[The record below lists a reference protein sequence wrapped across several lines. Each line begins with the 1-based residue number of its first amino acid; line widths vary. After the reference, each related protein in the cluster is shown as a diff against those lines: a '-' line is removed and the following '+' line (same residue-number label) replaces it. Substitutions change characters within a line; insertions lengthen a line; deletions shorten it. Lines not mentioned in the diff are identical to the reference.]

1 MSHGKIGVYA
11 LVSIDKRVND
21 AAVELWL
28 GPLDRIVN
36 DSIAKD
42 VVLFQSNHNSTAA
55 SLTLLSIETNAYTKI
70 LPWHTFIA
78 NNSAPAVFDHV

>member
-55 SLTLLSIETNAYTKI
+55 SSTLSSMETNAYTRI
-70 LPWHTFIA
+70 LP
-78 NNSAPAVFDHV
+78 